1 MRELVKDKL
10 KARIYETRPLMGAAA
25 ADVISRQISALLESR
40 KYINIVFAAAPSQ
53 SEFLAELKEKKV
65 DWSRINAFHMDEY
78 VGLDRNAPQGFA
90 NFLKEKIFGTVAC
103 REVFYMNGNAADMN
117 AECERYAELLLRYPT
132 DIVFLGIGENTHI
145 AFNDPH
151 VADFND
157 PKIVKIVDL
166 DQKNRLQQVDPSDKT
181 CFNNISEVPTHA
193 ITLTVPALFKAK
205 YAYAIAP
212 GPKKADAIFYTLN
225 SDVQEKYPS
234 TILRTH
240 NNAELYTDNA
250 GAARLG

>member
-10 KARIYETRPLMGAAA
+10 KVRIYETRPLMGAAA

-103 REVFYMNGNAADMN
+103 REVFYMNGNAADMD
-117 AECERYAELLLRYPT
+117 AECERYAELMRRYPT
-132 DIVFLGIGENTHI
+132 DIIFLDYLIFGGRLAACRFLSVRPASFGGRPESAIG
-145 AFNDPH
+145 AGR
-151 VADFND
+151 
-157 PKIVKIVDL
+157 
-166 DQKNRLQQVDPSDKT
+166 NRSVGRRRTSARSAGSQPR
-181 CFNNISEVPTHA
+181 A
-193 ITLTVPALFKAK
+193 
-205 YAYAIAP
+205 
-212 GPKKADAIFYTLN
+212 
-225 SDVQEKYPS
+225 QERRRRRP
-234 TILRTH
+234 RTR
-240 NNAELYTDNA
+240 
-250 GAARLG
+250 AASVG

>member
-10 KARIYETRPLMGAAA
+10 KVRIYETRPLMGAAA
-25 ADVISRQISALLESR
+25 ADVISKQISALLESR
-40 KYINIVFAAAPSQ
+40 EYINIVFAAAPSQ
-53 SEFLAELKEKKV
+53 NEFLAELKEKKV

-78 VGLDRNAPQGFA
+78 VGLDGDAPQGFG
-90 NFLKEKIFGTVAC
+90 NFLKEKIFGWVAF
-103 REVFYMNGNAADMN
+103 REVFYMNGNAADMD
-117 AECERYAELLLRYPT
+117 AECERYAELMRRYPT
-132 DIVFLGIGENTHI
+132 DIIFLGIGENTHI

-166 DQKNRLQQVDPSDKT
+166 DQKNRMQQVDPSDKT
-181 CFNNISEVPTHA
+181 CFNNLSEVPTHA
-193 ITLTVPALFKAK
+193 ITLTVPTLFKAK

-240 NNAELYTDNA
+240 NSAELYTDEA
-250 GAARLG
+250 GGSRL

>member
-10 KARIYETRPLMGAAA
+10 KVRIYETRPLMGAAA
-25 ADVISRQISALLESR
+25 ADVISKQISALLESR
-40 KYINIVFAAAPSQ
+40 EYINIVFAAAPSQ
-53 SEFLAELKEKKV
+53 NEFLAELKEKKV

-78 VGLDRNAPQGFA
+78 VGLDGDAQQGFG
-90 NFLKEKIFGTVAC
+90 NFLKEKIFGWVAF
-103 REVFYMNGNAADMN
+103 REVFYMNGNAADME
-117 AECERYAELLLRYPT
+117 AECERYAELMLRYPT
-132 DIVFLGIGENTHI
+132 DIIFLGIGENTHI

-166 DQKNRLQQVDPSDKT
+166 DQKNRMQQVDPSDKT
-181 CFNNISEVPTHA
+181 CFNNLSEVPTHA
-193 ITLTVPALFKAK
+193 ITLTVPTLFKAK

-240 NNAELYTDNA
+240 NSAELYTDEA
-250 GAARLG
+250 GASRL